1 MKSEAMLV
9 SKHQVTSFTENAK
22 GLLMKKEKNGKLLG
36 RRQILLLNQKPTS
49 ELEKIGTALGQN
61 VYHCIYLASR
71 YGKDFVEKVVAYSVN
86 NHPKDKKFRMEIT
99 FYKKSNDK
107 KNRQ

>member
-1 MKSEAMLV
+1 MKSEVSLV

-22 GLLMKKEKNGKLLG
+22 GLLMKKEKNGKLLEK
-36 RRQILLLNQKPTS
+36 RQILLLNQKSTS
-49 ELEKIGTALGQN
+49 ELEKIGTALGQD

-86 NHPKDKKFRMEIT
+86 NHPKNRKFRMEVT
-99 FYKKSNDK
+99 FYKKTGN
-107 KNRQ
+107 KNRP

>member
-1 MKSEAMLV
+1 MKSEVMLV

-22 GLLMKKEKNGKLLG
+22 GLLMKKEKNGKLLEK
-36 RRQILLLNQKPTS
+36 RQILLLNQKSTS
-49 ELEKIGTALGQN
+49 ELEKIGTALGQD

-86 NHPKDKKFRMEIT
+86 NHPKNRKFRMEVT
-99 FYKKSNDK
+99 FYKKTGN
-107 KNRQ
+107 KNRP